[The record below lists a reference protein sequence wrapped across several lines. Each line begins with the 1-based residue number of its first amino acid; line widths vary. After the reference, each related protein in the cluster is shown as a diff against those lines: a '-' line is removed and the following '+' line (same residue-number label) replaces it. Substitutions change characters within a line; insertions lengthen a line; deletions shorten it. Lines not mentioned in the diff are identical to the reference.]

1 LTSSRKEKLSTSTDN
16 ASSSSRKMER
26 RSNNTPDIEVV
37 RNTEMVVQY
46 NYEKAR
52 GRRWARRIN
61 ARLTKKEFELIE
73 YEPGRAVYKKKTKL
87 NVANE

>member
-1 LTSSRKEKLSTSTDN
+1 
-16 ASSSSRKMER
+16 MEQQL
-26 RSNNTPDIEVV
+26 NNPPDIEVV

-61 ARLTKKEFELIE
+61 ARLTKRDFELIE
-73 YEPGRAVYKKKTKL
+73 YEPGKAVYKKKTKL
-87 NVANE
+87 KVVNE